1 MNSLQ
6 QKIIEKIKKEGPV
19 TFKTFME
26 MALYEPELGYYASQ
40 KTRIGRS
47 GDFYTSSHLH
57 PAFGMMLGK
66 QIEEMWEMIGRPSAF
81 QIVEMGSGAGYL
93 CKDILEYYRGLGIG
107 GLASGESPRRQGL
120 ERAIIKNLQYVIV
133 ELNPLMRESQKNLLS
148 EFSDKVRWISSIK
161 ELSAIT
167 GCILSNE
174 LLDAFPV
181 HIIEMNDEI
190 KEIFVSTDNEKLTE
204 IKGAP
209 STNGIADYLKEF
221 SIGLEKGHRSEI
233 NLEIK
238 NWLGE
243 INRVLTEGFILT
255 IDYGYSSEDY
265 YSEDRNRG
273 TLLCYHENQV
283 TEDPYQNIGEQDITA
298 HVNFS
303 SVKKWG
309 DELGINTIGFCP
321 QGTFLVSLGIDEVI
335 AEIHKI
341 HKNSDYPFEVARI
354 KKLILP
360 GTMGETHKVI
370 IQYKGS
376 GNPALRGF
384 TIKNRMR
391 ELEIKS

>member
-1 MNSLQ
+1 MNLLQ
-6 QKIIEKIKKEGPV
+6 QKIIGRIKSEGPV

-26 MALYEPELGYYASQ
+26 MALYEPGLGYYASQ
-40 KTRIGRS
+40 KTRIGRH

-66 QIEEMWEMIGRPSAF
+66 QIEEMWEVMGRPSGF

-93 CKDILEYYRGLGIG
+93 CKDILEYYKGLGIG
-107 GLASGESPRRQGL
+107 GRGL
-120 ERAIIKNLQYVIV
+120 EREIIKNLQYIIV
-133 ELNPLMRESQKNLLS
+133 ELNPAMREQQRKLLS
-148 EFSDKVRWISSIK
+148 DYSDKISWASSIR
-161 ELSAIT
+161 ELNNIK
-167 GCILSNE
+167 GCFISNE

-181 HIIEMNDEI
+181 HIIEMNNEI
-190 KEIFVSTDNEKLTE
+190 KEIFVSSENEKIIE
-204 IKGAP
+204 IKGTP
-209 STNGIADYLKEF
+209 STSEIADYIKEF
-221 SIGLEKGHRSEI
+221 SIELGKGYRTEI

-238 NWLGE
+238 KWLSE
-243 INRVLTEGFILT
+243 INRALTEGFILT

-273 TLLCYHENQV
+273 TLLCYHEHQV

-309 DELGINTIGFCP
+309 DELGINAIGFCN
-321 QGTFLVSLGIDEVI
+321 QGTFLVSLGIDEAI
-335 AEIHKI
+335 AEIHEI

-360 GTMGETHKVI
+360 GTMGETHKVV
-370 IQYKGS
+370 IQYKG
-376 GNPALRGF
+376 NCKPALRGF
-384 TIKNRMR
+384 TIKNR
-391 ELEIKS
+391 IKKL

>member
-6 QKIIEKIKKEGPV
+6 QKIIEKIKKEGPI

-26 MALYEPELGYYASQ
+26 MALYEPELGYYTSQ

-57 PAFGMMLGK
+57 PAFGMMIGK
-66 QIEEMWEMIGRPSAF
+66 QMEEMWEMMGRPSAF
-81 QIVEMGSGAGYL
+81 QIIEMGSGAGYL
-93 CKDILEYYRGLGIG
+93 CKDILDYL
-107 GLASGESPRRQGL
+107 
-120 ERAIIKNLQYVIV
+120 KNRELFNSLSYTIV
-133 ELNPLMRESQKNLLS
+133 ELNPAMKTSQQNLLTD
-148 EFSDKVRWISSIK
+148 FSDRVSWVSSIREINNIK
-161 ELSAIT
+161 
-167 GCILSNE
+167 GCFLSNE

-204 IKGAP
+204 IKKAP
-209 STNGIADYLKEF
+209 STSGIADYLKEF

-238 NWLGE
+238 KWLGE

-273 TLLCYHENQV
+273 TMLCYHEHQV
-283 TEDPYQNIGEQDITA
+283 TEDPCQNTGEQDITA

-303 SVKKWG
+303 SVKKCG
-309 DELGINTIGFCP
+309 DELGIKTIGFCP

-335 AEIHKI
+335 AEI

-376 GNPALRGF
+376 GKPALRGF

>member
-1 MNSLQ
+1 MNPLQ
-6 QKIIEKIKKEGPV
+6 QKIIRRIKSEGPV
-19 TFKTFME
+19 TFRTFME
-26 MALYEPELGYYASQ
+26 MALYEPELGYYTSQ

-57 PAFGMMLGK
+57 PAFGIMIGK
-66 QIEEMWEMIGRPSAF
+66 QIEEMWEIMNKPSDF

-93 CKDILEYYRGLGIG
+93 CKDILDYL
-107 GLASGESPRRQGL
+107 
-120 ERAIIKNLQYVIV
+120 KNRELFNSLNYTIV
-133 ELNPLMRESQKNLLS
+133 ELNPAMKTSQQNLLTD
-148 EFSDKVRWISSIK
+148 FSGKIRWVSSIR
-161 ELSAIT
+161 ELNNIK

-174 LLDAFPV
+174 LLDAFPM

-209 STNGIADYLKEF
+209 STSGITDYIKEF
-221 SIGLEKGHRSEI
+221 SIELEKGHRTEI

-238 NWLGE
+238 KWLGE
-243 INRVLTEGFILT
+243 INRALTEGFILT

-265 YSEDRNRG
+265 YSEDRNKG
-273 TLLCYHENQV
+273 TLLCYHEHQV
-283 TEDPYQNIGEQDITA
+283 TEDPYQNTGEQDITA

-360 GTMGETHKVI
+360 GTMGETHKAI

-376 GNPALRGF
+376 GKPALRGF
-384 TIKNRMR
+384 TIKNRLISLR
-391 ELEIKS
+391 LP

>member
-1 MNSLQ
+1 MNLLQ
-6 QKIIEKIKKEGPV
+6 QKIIRRIKSEGPV

-26 MALYEPELGYYASQ
+26 MALYESELGYYTSQ
-40 KTRIGRS
+40 KIRIGKS

-57 PAFGMMLGK
+57 PAFGMMIGK
-66 QIEEMWEMIGRPSAF
+66 QIEEMWEIMGRPSAF

-93 CKDILEYYRGLGIG
+93 CKDILEYYKGLGIG
-107 GLASGESPRRQGL
+107 GQGL
-120 ERAIIKNLQYVIV
+120 EREIIKNFQYIIV
-133 ELNPLMRESQKNLLS
+133 ELNPLMREQQKNLLS

-161 ELSAIT
+161 ELSAIR
-167 GCILSNE
+167 GCFLSNE

-181 HIIEMNDEI
+181 HIIEINDEI
-190 KEIFVSTDNEKLTE
+190 EEIFVSTNNEKLTE
-204 IKGAP
+204 IKGTP
-209 STNGIADYLKEF
+209 CTSGIANYIKEF
-221 SIGLEKGHRSEI
+221 SIELEKGHRTEI

-238 NWLGE
+238 NWLNE
-243 INRVLTEGFILT
+243 INSVLTEGFILT

-273 TLLCYHENQV
+273 TMLCYHKHQM
-283 TEDPYQNIGEQDITA
+283 TEDPYQNIGKQDITA

-303 SVKKWG
+303 SLKKWG
-309 DELGINTIGFCP
+309 DELGIKTIGFCR

-335 AEIHKI
+335 AEIHK
-341 HKNSDYPFEVARI
+341 NSADYPFEVARI

>member
-1 MNSLQ
+1 MNLLQ
-6 QKIIEKIKKEGPV
+6 QKIIQRIKSEGPI

-26 MALYEPELGYYASQ
+26 MALYEPELGYYTSQ
-40 KTRIGRS
+40 KTRIGRG

-57 PAFGMMLGK
+57 PAFGMMIGK
-66 QIEEMWEMIGRPSAF
+66 QIEEMWEIMGRPSDF

-93 CKDILEYYRGLGIG
+93 CKDILEYYKGLGIG
-107 GLASGESPRRQGL
+107 GQGL
-120 ERAIIKNLQYVIV
+120 EREIIKNLQYIIV
-133 ELNPLMRESQKNLLS
+133 ELNPLMRENQKNLLS
-148 EFSDKVRWISSIK
+148 EFSDKVRWVSSIK
-161 ELSAIT
+161 ELSAIR
-167 GCILSNE
+167 GCFLSNE

-204 IKGAP
+204 IKGTP
-209 STNGIADYLKEF
+209 STNEITDYLKEF
-221 SIGLEKGHRSEI
+221 FIELEKGHRTEI

-238 NWLGE
+238 KWLGE
-243 INRVLTEGFILT
+243 INSVLTEGFILT

-273 TLLCYHENQV
+273 TLLCYHKHQM
-283 TEDPYQNIGEQDITA
+283 TEDPYQNTGEQDITA

-309 DELGINTIGFCP
+309 DELGIKTIGFCR
-321 QGTFLVSLGIDEVI
+321 QGVFLVSLGIDEVI

-341 HKNSDYPFEVARI
+341 HKNYDYPFEVARI

-360 GTMGETHKVI
+360 GTMGETHKVV

-376 GNPALRGF
+376 GKPELRGF

-391 ELEIKS
+391 EL

>member
-1 MNSLQ
+1 
-6 QKIIEKIKKEGPV
+6 
-19 TFKTFME
+19 ME
-26 MALYEPELGYYASQ
+26 MALYEPELGYYTSQ

-57 PAFGMMLGK
+57 PAFGMMIGK
-66 QIEEMWEMIGRPSAF
+66 QIEEMWEIMDRPSAF

-107 GLASGESPRRQGL
+107 GQGL
-120 ERAIIKNLQYVIV
+120 EREIIKNLQYIIV
-133 ELNPLMRESQKNLLS
+133 ELNPLMRENQKNLLS

-161 ELSAIT
+161 ELSAIR
-167 GCILSNE
+167 GCFLSNE
-174 LLDAFPV
+174 LLDAFSV

-190 KEIFVSTDNEKLTE
+190 KEIFVSTDNEKLIE
-204 IKGAP
+204 IKGAA
-209 STNGIADYLKEF
+209 STSGITDYLKEF
-221 SIGLEKGHRSEI
+221 SIGLEKGHRTEI
-233 NLEIK
+233 NLEIEK
-238 NWLGE
+238 WLGE
-243 INRVLTEGFILT
+243 IDRALTEGFILT

-273 TLLCYHENQV
+273 TMLCYHEHQV
-283 TEDPYQNIGEQDITA
+283 TEDPYQNIGEQDITT

-376 GNPALRGF
+376 GNPELRGF
-384 TIKNRMR
+384 TIKNRLISLR
-391 ELEIKS
+391 LP

>member
-1 MNSLQ
+1 MNPLQ
-6 QKIIEKIKKEGPV
+6 QKIIDRIKKEGPI

-26 MALYEPELGYYASQ
+26 MALYEPELGYYTSQ

-57 PAFGMMLGK
+57 PVFGIMIGK
-66 QIEEMWEMIGRPSAF
+66 QIEEMWEIMNKPSDF

-93 CKDILEYYRGLGIG
+93 CKDILDYFRGTGDKGQGTSREEAIYRH
-107 GLASGESPRRQGL
+107 
-120 ERAIIKNLQYVIV
+120 LQYIII
-133 ELNPLMRESQKNLLS
+133 ELNPAMRESQKNLLAD
-148 EFSDKVRWISSIK
+148 FSDRVSWVSSIR
-161 ELSAIT
+161 ELNNIK
-167 GCILSNE
+167 GCFLSNE

-190 KEIFVSTDNEKLTE
+190 KEIFVSTDNGKLTE
-204 IKGAP
+204 IKGTP
-209 STNGIADYLKEF
+209 STSGIADYLKEF
-221 SIGLEKGHRSEI
+221 SIELEKGHRTEI

-238 NWLGE
+238 KWLGE
-243 INRVLTEGFILT
+243 INRALTEGFILT
-255 IDYGYSSEDY
+255 IDYGYSSADY

-273 TLLCYHENQV
+273 TLLCYHEHQV
-283 TEDPYQNIGEQDITA
+283 TEEPYQNTGEQDITA

-309 DELGINTIGFCP
+309 DELGIKTIGFCR

-335 AEIHKI
+335 AEIHK
-341 HKNSDYPFEVARI
+341 NSADYPFEVARI

-376 GNPALRGF
+376 RKPALRGF
-384 TIKNRMR
+384 TIKNQMR
-391 ELEIKS
+391 ELEVKK